1 MVGEEIISDSS
12 KCALEKYKCHPSI
25 IKIQEQDFMLTTFN
39 FLPISI
45 LDMHYEIC
53 NLDTS
58 KAYQKDNISPKL
70 LKDNNDIC
78 SIVLSSD
85 INRCIHN
92 GNFPNNL
99 KNADIT
105 PTFKKG
111 DHLSKCNY
119 RPVSILPTLLK
130 VYEKILYQQIY
141 EYFNHIFSKYLCGFR
156 KHHSTQ
162 HCLLFMLET
171 LKKALDN
178 GLCTGIVLTDLS
190 KAFDSISHN
199 LLIAKLNAYGF
210 SFQSLNIISDYLI
223 GRKQRT
229 KINDKFSMWQDI
241 IYGVPQG
248 PVLGP
253 LLFNIY
259 INDLFFFTDT
269 FNIAN
274 YADDCSSYAFSD
286 SIDHIINMLESH
298 SHTLIEWYE
307 NSYLK
312 PNPDKWHLILSAAG
326 NDMNIIIGNK
336 YIYNSDCEKMLGV
349 HFDNKLIFNS
359 HVTKLCKK
367 AGQKLH
373 ALSRISSFM
382 SIKQKKNIMNTFI
395 FSHFSYCPLIWMC
408 HSRSLNSQINR
419 IHERALR
426 IVYSDNISSFDELLK
441 MSNSVRVHRNI
452 QLLAVEIY
460 KALNKLSP
468 SLTTELFQIK
478 KKQSMTFVKVIYL
491 FPEMLKLCIMA
502 RKVYRT

>member
-1 MVGEEIISDSS
+1 
-12 KCALEKYKCHPSI
+12 
-25 IKIQEQDFMLTTFN
+25 
-39 FLPISI
+39 
-45 LDMHYEIC
+45 MHNEIC

-58 KAYQKDNISPKL
+58 KAYQKDNIPPKL

-111 DHLSKCNY
+111 DRLSKCNY
-119 RPVSILPTLLK
+119 RPVSILPTLSK
-130 VYEKILYQQIY
+130 VYEKILYRQIY
-141 EYFNHIFSKYLCGFR
+141 EYFNRIFSKYLCGFR

-229 KINDKFSMWQDI
+229 KINDKFSMWRDI

-248 PVLGP
+248 AVLGP
-253 LLFNIY
+253 LFFNIY

-274 YADDCSSYAFSD
+274 YADDCFSYAFSD
-286 SIDHIINMLESH
+286 SIDDIINMLESH
-298 SHTLIEWYE
+298 SRALIEWYE

-326 NDMNIIIGNK
+326 DDMKIIIGNK
-336 YIYNSDCEKMLGV
+336 GIYNSDCEKMLGV
-349 HFDNKLIFNS
+349 HFDNKLTFNS
-359 HVTKLCKK
+359 YVTKLCKK

-395 FSHFSYCPLIWMC
+395 FSHFSYCPLIWIIPD
-408 HSRSLNSQINR
+408 H
-419 IHERALR
+419 
-426 IVYSDNISSFDELLK
+426 
-441 MSNSVRVHRNI
+441 
-452 QLLAVEIY
+452 
-460 KALNKLSP
+460 
-468 SLTTELFQIK
+468 
-478 KKQSMTFVKVIYL
+478 
-491 FPEMLKLCIMA
+491 
-502 RKVYRT
+502 